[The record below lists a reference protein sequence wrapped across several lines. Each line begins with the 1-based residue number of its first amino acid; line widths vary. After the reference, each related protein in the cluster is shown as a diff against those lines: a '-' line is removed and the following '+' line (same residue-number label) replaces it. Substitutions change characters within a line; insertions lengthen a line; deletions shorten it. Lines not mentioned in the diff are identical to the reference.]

1 MSWIVA
7 HGWGFGGV
15 VALAGWNSQAD
26 IEFGDVTVVATIEDE
41 VTITPGEDE
50 D

>member
-7 HGWGFGGV
+7 QGWGLGGV
-15 VALAGWNSQAD
+15 VAVAGWNSQAAIGFGEATVD
-26 IEFGDVTVVATIEDE
+26 IDITQEITV
-41 VTITPGEDE
+41 TPGEDE